1 MGTRRSAEFADG
13 LRRRIEDEYDR
24 LGHSQGWRLLY
35 SPIDVL
41 DGAPAAFLGLN
52 PGGLLA
58 GSVSHGELATQKG
71 TSAYRDEV
79 WKPPRRAGAE
89 RLQQQALAVFD
100 RLGVEPAE
108 VLAGNLVPFRSR
120 DWNRLDHRGVAFAF
134 GEQIWRDI
142 FDHAGIPPIV
152 VTMGK
157 PVFTRA
163 ARLLD
168 AGTIEE
174 VPYDWGKE
182 AAGRAS
188 FPGGLLIGLPHL
200 SRRPIMLHEARQ
212 RSLNRLFAGT

>member
-1 MGTRRSAEFADG
+1 MEANKSLEFADG
-13 LRRRIEDEYDR
+13 LRRRIEDEYNR

-41 DGAPAAFLGLN
+41 AGAPAAFLGLN
-52 PGGLLA
+52 PGGLLS
-58 GSVSHGELATQKG
+58 GSVGHGELATPRG

-79 WKPPRRAGAE
+79 WKPPRRAGE
-89 RLQQQALAVFD
+89 EKLQQQALAVFD
-100 RLGVEPAE
+100 RLGVEPTE
-108 VLAGNLVPFRSR
+108 VLAGNLVPFRSQ
-120 DWNRLDHRGVAFAF
+120 DLDRLDHRGAAFAF

-142 FDHAGIPPIV
+142 FDHAGVPPIV

-157 PVFTRA
+157 PVFTRV

-168 AGTIEE
+168 AGAIEE
-174 VPYDWGKE
+174 VPYDWGRE
-182 AAGRAS
+182 VAGRAR

-212 RSLNRLFAGT
+212 RSLNQLFAGT